1 MKTFWVLLVAILSTA
16 SVRDLRAQERKEEE
30 TREIRVYLID
40 RIAPERVF
48 KDAVAV
54 LTLERPSGRG
64 RTFLLPRV
72 DMVATPGEK
81 PSGPG
86 ILRGL
91 AGTPYFVELNVGDS
105 APPAA
110 EKEKEEEP
118 KGTEMS
124 SGEILRRVHHG
135 AYFAKK
141 IPASLV
147 SEPFT
152 ATVTMR
158 LGDLTFTSEEF
169 QGPRTGKDVPE
180 EIAARVDRS
189 LDALTDRA
197 RRAAGFMDLRPAVVE
212 LTRELSKLAPQGF
225 EDSTG
230 AFELNRQWCLAHAR
244 AIERACY
251 DGNLERIVELSQ
263 RCGPRLNEMTSYLTR
278 SKDKQK
284 EPVKEPEPPTEVPV
298 K

>member
-16 SVRDLRAQERKEEE
+16 SVGDLPAQERKEEE

-40 RIAPERVF
+40 RIAPDRVF

-72 DMVATPGEK
+72 DQVATPGEK

-91 AGTPYFVELNVGDS
+91 PGTPYFVELNVGDT

-110 EKEKEEEP
+110 EKEEEP
-118 KGTEMS
+118 KGKEPS

-135 AYFAKK
+135 AYFGKR
-141 IPASLV
+141 IPANLV
-147 SEPFT
+147 TEPFT
-152 ATVTMR
+152 APVTIRM
-158 LGDLTFTSEEF
+158 GDLTFTSEEF
-169 QGPRTGKDVPE
+169 QGPRTSKDAPE
-180 EIAARVDRS
+180 EVAARVDRS
-189 LDALTDRA
+189 LEALTDRA
-197 RRAAGFMDLRPAVVE
+197 RRSAGFMDLRPAVVE
-212 LTRELSKLAPQGF
+212 LTRDLSKLAPQGF

-251 DGNLERIVELSQ
+251 DGNHEQIAELSLK
-263 RCGPRLNEMTSYLTR
+263 CGPRLNEMTSFLTR
-278 SKDKQK
+278 SKDKPK
-284 EPVKEPEPPTEVPV
+284 APEKDPEPAEVPV